1 MPKFSDEQ
9 IKNSLSDYWTSA
21 SSELCAKVRAYI
33 SILTHWNKTISLTN
47 ITDPVEI
54 LRFHFGES
62 LFAVSNVPISD
73 GRLADVGSG
82 PGFPGLP
89 LKLAVPS
96 LSVVLIES
104 NGRKAAFLCDVIREL
119 KLDHAEVFHG
129 RMENF
134 SKENS
139 IFDFVTARALGQTD
153 ELLSWARCELVPS
166 GRLVLWLGKED
177 SAKIGQDEA
186 WNWRDPIHIPG
197 SRRRNLLIGAPRS

>member
-1 MPKFSDEQ
+1 MCTLSDEQ
-9 IKNSLSDYWTSA
+9 IKNSLSDYWTSS

-62 LFAVSNVPISD
+62 LFAVSNVPISH

-96 LSVVLIES
+96 LNVVLIES
-104 NGRKAAFLCDVIREL
+104 NGRKAAFLREVIREL
-119 KLDHAEVFHG
+119 KLDHTEVFHG
-129 RMENF
+129 RMENLHE
-134 SKENS
+134 ENS
-139 IFDFVTARALGQTD
+139 RFDFVTARALGQTD
-153 ELLSWARCELVPS
+153 ELLSWSRCELLPS
-166 GRLVLWLGKED
+166 GKLVLWLGKED
-177 SAKIGQDEA
+177 SAEIGQYEA

-197 SRRRNLLIGAPRS
+197 SRRRNLLIGTPKP

>member
-1 MPKFSDEQ
+1 MPMLSDEQ

-33 SILTHWNKTISLTN
+33 SVLTHWNQTISLTN
-47 ITDPVEI
+47 ITDPIEI

-62 LFAVSNVPISD
+62 LLAVSNVPISD

-82 PGFPGLP
+82 AGFPGLP

-96 LSVVLIES
+96 LNVVLIES
-104 NGRKAAFLCDVIREL
+104 NGRKAAFLSEVIREL
-119 KLDHAEVFHG
+119 KLDHTEVFHG

-134 SKENS
+134 SKGNS
-139 IFDFVTARALGQTD
+139 MFDFVTARALGQTD
-153 ELLSWARCELVPS
+153 ELLSWSRCELVPS
-166 GRLVLWLGKED
+166 GKLVLWLGKED
-177 SAKIGQDEA
+177 SVRIGQDKA

-197 SRRRNLLIGAPRS
+197 SRRRNLLIGAPNS